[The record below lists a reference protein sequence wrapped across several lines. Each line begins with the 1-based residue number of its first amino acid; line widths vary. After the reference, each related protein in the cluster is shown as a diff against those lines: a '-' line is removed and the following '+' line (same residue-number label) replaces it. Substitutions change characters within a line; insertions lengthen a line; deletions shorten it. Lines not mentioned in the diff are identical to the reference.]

1 MSDVEMSGPMLR
13 ASTALYDLYDSLVVL
28 KDLCRT
34 QFERSLGLTPS
45 PVSTMHLLNH
55 EIATISASVE
65 DFVTSFCLL
74 DHIPISA
81 PPIIMTIP
89 VRLVPSLH
97 PVTCIGVHFW
107 LHNSAAF
114 KIKYLIFRIP
124 QIRKYSIKFQLL

>member
-74 DHIPISA
+74 DRIPISA

-97 PVTCIGVHFW
+97 PVTCIGV
-107 LHNSAAF
+107 LYF
-114 KIKYLIFRIP
+114 KSGGIVEPEVYLIFRP
-124 QIRKYSIKFQLL
+124 YSPNKKILY